1 MVQRRMILPEAIIE
15 GPFFSLE
22 CWDKVLA
29 VRHLI
34 LDVND
39 RMETA
44 QYVHHW
50 TMSFTATR
58 NSALQGW
65 ENGNIDAAEA
75 KDGTGEC
82 G

>member
-1 MVQRRMILPEAIIE
+1 MILPETIIE

-44 QYVHHW
+44 QYVHH
-50 TMSFTATR
+50 
-58 NSALQGW
+58 
-65 ENGNIDAAEA
+65 
-75 KDGTGEC
+75 
-82 G
+82 